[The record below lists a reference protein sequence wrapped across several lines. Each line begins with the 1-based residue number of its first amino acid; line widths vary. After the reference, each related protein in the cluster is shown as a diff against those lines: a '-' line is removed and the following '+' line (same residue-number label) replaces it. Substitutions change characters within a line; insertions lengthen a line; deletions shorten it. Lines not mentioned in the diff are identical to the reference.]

1 MLVRHDVQVIL
12 WLLAAASALFGCSTL
27 LGLGDYSVTSDEGG
41 AAAPDA
47 IASEGAVNT
56 YANDGAVTVHE
67 ASVVAPEA
75 GVCNLDPRSHC
86 YPCAPTTQ
94 VQFLNACTSGTCV
107 AFDDSQRL
115 ANLLPD
121 GALPPL
127 PTASTNDAGGP

>member
-1 MLVRHDVQVIL
+1 MRVRFDLQVIL
-12 WLLAAASALFGCSTL
+12 WLLAAAGALFGCSTL
-27 LGLGDYSVTSDEGG
+27 LGLGDYAVTSDEGG
-41 AAAPDA
+41 AAASDA
-47 IASEGAVNT
+47 TANEGAVDT
-56 YANDGAVTVHE
+56 DAHDGTVTVHE

-75 GVCNLDPRSHC
+75 AVCNLDPKSHC
-86 YPCAPTTQ
+86 YRCAPTTQ

-127 PTASTNDAGGP
+127 PTLSTNDAGGP